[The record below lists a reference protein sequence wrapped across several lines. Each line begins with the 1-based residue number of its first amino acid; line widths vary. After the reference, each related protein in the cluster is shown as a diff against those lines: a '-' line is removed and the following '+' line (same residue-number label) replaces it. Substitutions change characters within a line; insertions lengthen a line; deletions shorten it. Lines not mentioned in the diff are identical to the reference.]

1 MRETHLVFFCDPP
14 YYGGAEGYVAML
26 AEGRPRGWRLSALL
40 PADAGGDV
48 LAEKLASAGVA
59 VRRFPRRPWFAPQ
72 FWREAR
78 DLLAATGGEILHL
91 NLPSV
96 YDACHSV
103 PAVLAKSV
111 GYRRVVTTEHLPM
124 VLRAR
129 RHMVVKMCLSTAI
142 DAMIVHTEW
151 NRHRLASYHHL
162 PAGKMVVIPNGSPSP
177 APMSPSERAA
187 FRAALGVTPGDVA
200 IAVVARL
207 TERKGHRYLL
217 EALANVSRA
226 GAAPREAAPWKLLVV
241 GEGEEESALRQMV
254 SHLGLGDAVRFLGYR
269 PDAVRIIQA
278 SDVLALA
285 SLVESQPL
293 VITEAMACGVPVV
306 ATAIYGIPEIVA
318 DGETGLLVPPAEVAP
333 LAAVLRDLIASG
345 ELRERLGRAARA
357 RFEARF
363 TLERMAERTYRV
375 LQGDGVAAQG
385 RGITLEHGEG
395 ARR

>member
-1 MRETHLVFFCDPP
+1 MADTHLVFFCDPP

-26 AEGRPRGWRLSALL
+26 AEGRSPGWRLSALL

-48 LAEKLASAGVA
+48 LAEKLTAAGVA
-59 VRRFPRRPWFAPQ
+59 VRRYPRRPWYAPR
-72 FWREAR
+72 FWRELR
-78 DLLAATGGEILHL
+78 DLLASTGGEILHL

-129 RHMVVKMCLSTAI
+129 RHMVVKVCLSTAI
-142 DAMIVHTEW
+142 DAMIVHTNW
-151 NRHRLASYHHL
+151 NRDRLAGYHHL
-162 PAGKMVVIPNGSPSP
+162 PASKMVVIPNGSPSP
-177 APMSPSERAA
+177 APMSAPDRKA
-187 FRAALGVTPGDVA
+187 FRAALGVAPGDVV

-207 TERKGHRYLL
+207 TERKGHRFLL
-217 EALANVSRA
+217 EALANVSRT
-226 GAAPREAAPWKLLVV
+226 GSTPEEVGPWKLLVV
-241 GEGEEESALRQMV
+241 GEGEDESALRHMV
-254 SHLGLGDAVRFLGYR
+254 DHLGLGDAVRFLGYR

-293 VITEAMACGVPVV
+293 VITEAMACGLPVV
-306 ATAIYGIPEIVA
+306 ATAIYGIPEIVV
-318 DGETGLLVPPAEVAP
+318 DGETGLLVPPAEVGP
-333 LAAVLRDLIASG
+333 LTVVLRDLIANR
-345 ELRERLGRAARA
+345 ELRERLGRAARE

-375 LQGDGVAAQG
+375 LQGDGLTAQG
-385 RGITLEHGEG
+385 EGSG
-395 ARR
+395 ARGGGGSQG